1 MSASL
6 KVTGIKELDNLLIGL
21 PSEVTYPILTATSRT
36 AAKPLVDLEKALAP
50 IGATHNLVNSIGI
63 IKASDDVGGVVVG
76 PRRRGGYKGFAAH
89 LIEFGTAVR
98 ELLGKGLYRKGT
110 KRGKLKPEPFIEPAF
125 LQTNG
130 KIIDSMVLILSKKIV
145 ARMKRELKG
154 SFVK

>member
-6 KVTGIKELDNLLIGL
+6 KVTGVKELDSLLIGL
-21 PSEVTYPILTATSRT
+21 PSEVTYPILTATART

-50 IGATHNLVNSIGI
+50 IGPTHNLVNSIGI
-63 IKASDDVGGVVVG
+63 VKASDDVGGVVVG

-98 ELLGKGLYRKGT
+98 QLLGKGLYS
-110 KRGKLKPEPFIEPAF
+110 RGNRGRLKPEPFLEPAF

-130 KIIDSMVLILSKKIV
+130 KIIDSMALILSKKIV
-145 ARMKRELKG
+145 AKMKRVLKS